1 MDVKK
6 IISELRSEREQLEME
21 ILSLESSGWLKDRTM
36 ASGLPATWTHKRDSE
51 EQQDHDF
58 CNLLQML
65 EHAVEQRDA
74 RMTLYCTC
82 ELKRLFR
89 ERAVTA
95 TRQLQSVAV
104 AKHDN

>member
-1 MDVKK
+1 MDGKRIV
-6 IISELRSEREQLEME
+6 SELRSEREQLEME
-21 ILSLESSGWLKDRTM
+21 ILSLESSGWLKDRAT
-36 ASGLPATWTHKRDSE
+36 AAGLPAIWTHKRDSE

-65 EHAVEQRDA
+65 EYAVEQRDA
-74 RMTLYCTC
+74 RVTLYCTS

-95 TRQLQSVAV
+95 RRQLQSVAV
-104 AKHDN
+104 AKHDD

>member
-1 MDVKK
+1 MDVKR
-6 IISELRSEREQLEME
+6 IVSELRSEREQIEME
-21 ILSLESSGWLKDRTM
+21 ILALESSGWLKDSTM

-58 CNLLQML
+58 CNLLEML
-65 EHAVEQRDA
+65 EQAVEQRDA
-74 RMTLYCTC
+74 RITLYCTC

-89 ERAVTA
+89 ERAVA
-95 TRQLQSVAV
+95 VARQVQSAAG